1 MTQGG
6 EKITSVG
13 DGEIAE
19 GSTDAVNG
27 GQVYSLAQD
36 VSDLTKDMS
45 GFSSSISELGDRVN
59 EVGAGAAALAAL
71 HPFEYD
77 PMDKFN
83 VAVGYGNYKNANAAA
98 VGLSYR
104 PNEKT
109 MFNVG
114 FTMGNGNDMVNA
126 GMSFRVGSGT
136 TVSSKAELAA
146 RVAEQNK
153 EIAGLNQEV
162 ARLNAKDAERD
173 AQMQELMAQVAALR
187 AGK

>member
-59 EVGAGAAALAAL
+59 EVGAGAAALADIP
-71 HPFEYD
+71 PFE
-77 PMDKFN
+77 
-83 VAVGYGNYKNANAAA
+83 
-98 VGLSYR
+98 
-104 PNEKT
+104 
-109 MFNVG
+109 
-114 FTMGNGNDMVNA
+114 
-126 GMSFRVGSGT
+126 
-136 TVSSKAELAA
+136 
-146 RVAEQNK
+146 
-153 EIAGLNQEV
+153 
-162 ARLNAKDAERD
+162 
-173 AQMQELMAQVAALR
+173 
-187 AGK
+187 